1 MTLCPELEHR
11 GAALP
16 RFTSGRPQVWFNYVT
31 DQRRCW
37 IDPQM
42 RPRIAAFSRTV
53 QFIFPVTEAADFHLT
68 TVKFSLAD
76 NAKTLVLE
84 RSPFSKPIFSTQY
97 QEPIVEFKMY
107 NHNAEGSLLI
117 GIDEHNRAAG

>member
-1 MTLCPELEHR
+1 M
-11 GAALP
+11 
-16 RFTSGRPQVWFNYVT
+16 
-31 DQRRCW
+31 
-37 IDPQM
+37 
-42 RPRIAAFSRTV
+42 
-53 QFIFPVTEAADFHLT
+53 QFIFAVSHAADFHLT
-68 TVKFSLAD
+68 AVEFSLAD

-84 RSPFSKPIFSTQY
+84 RSPFSKSIFSTQY